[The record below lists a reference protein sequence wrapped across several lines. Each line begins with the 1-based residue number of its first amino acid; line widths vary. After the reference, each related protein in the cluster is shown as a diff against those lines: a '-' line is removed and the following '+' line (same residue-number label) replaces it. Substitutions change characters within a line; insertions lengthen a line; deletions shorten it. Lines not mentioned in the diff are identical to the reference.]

1 MNLSFKQTV
10 IEIMLFIIQ
19 IFHMELTKSYR
30 FSAFLAK
37 IKSVVSVLISLI
49 SDTTLI
55 EGQDIKPIFVGRR
68 SV

>member
-19 IFHMELTKSYR
+19 IFLMEPTKSYR